1 MSKAF
6 SLIGYACGLGAGTP
20 GAALAPQLYRRLG
33 VIDRLVRVTPDIRD
47 CGDVSVDASFSVSN
61 ENYVPGSLRNL
72 EGVSCACANL
82 YSRVL
87 NELGQDRIPIVLGGD
102 HSCSIGSVTAVAA
115 DRAKL
120 NKRIGLLWIDTHPD
134 MNTPE
139 ISPSGNIH
147 GMSAAF
153 LCGVTSH
160 PAFFK
165 GQAGPIVPK
174 NMAYLGLRDVDQGER
189 EILRRLGV
197 GVFTMTEI
205 DRYGIGECVAKALD
219 IVSSDSGE
227 FVVSF
232 DLDVCDPSIVP
243 GTGTRVRGGV
253 TFREAHLVLEMAAAH
268 GGMCAAEVVELNPT
282 LDRNFESVELGMSL
296 LESLVGK
303 TII

>member
-1 MSKAF
+1 MSKKF

-33 VIDRLVRVTPDIRD
+33 LFDRLQRIAPDFRD
-47 CGDVSVDASFSVSN
+47 CGDVMADLTSSSRVETLGN
-61 ENYVPGSLRNL
+61 LRNL
-72 EGVSCACANL
+72 SGVSAACAQL
-82 YSRVL
+82 HQRVSI
-87 NELGQDRIPIVLGGD
+87 ELQQGRVPVVLGGD
-102 HSCSIGSVTAVAA
+102 HSCSIGTVTAVAQQ
-115 DRAKL
+115 RAKL
-120 NKRIGLLWIDTHPD
+120 NKQVGLLWIDTHPD

-147 GMSAAF
+147 GMSTAF

-160 PAFFK
+160 PDFF
-165 GQAGPIVPK
+165 GSHAGPIAAQ
-174 NMAYLGLRDVDQGER
+174 NIAYLGLRDVDQGER
-189 EILRRLGV
+189 EIMRRLGV
-197 GVFTMTEI
+197 RVFTMTEI
-205 DRYGIGECVAKALD
+205 DRYGIGECVQKALQV
-219 IVSSDSGE
+219 VSAASGE

-243 GTGTRVRGGV
+243 GTGTRVRGGL